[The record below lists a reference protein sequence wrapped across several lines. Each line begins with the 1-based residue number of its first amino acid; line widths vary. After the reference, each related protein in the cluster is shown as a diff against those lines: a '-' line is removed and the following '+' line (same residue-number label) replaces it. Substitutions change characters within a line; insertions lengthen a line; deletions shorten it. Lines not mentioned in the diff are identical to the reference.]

1 MALSK
6 RNLATLVG
14 VAAFAAALLIYVLT
28 RTGTPAAADKAGGPD
43 NAEAVNQARAL
54 GQKLAAALKN
64 PPPGAPAGP
73 PPSHE
78 AGPACDK
85 CTTENCAAGD
95 DGCDSIADATDRKL
109 CEELYAC
116 FSDSRNHCSIKGD
129 PLRCWCGTNMLTCY
143 SDTSGP
149 GAANG
154 PCAKQVL
161 AAAKTNEA
169 DTIFHQFLNAELPL
183 GRAARLNVCRG
194 YFCSDDCKVH

>member
-14 VAAFAAALLIYVLT
+14 VAAFAVALLIYLLT
-28 RTGTPAAADKAGGPD
+28 RSGTPASVEKAAPD
-43 NAEAVNQARAL
+43 NSESVNQARVF

-64 PPPGAPAGP
+64 PPPGEKAGA

-85 CTTENCAAGD
+85 CTTENCEPGD
-95 DGCDSIADATDRKL
+95 DGCDAIPSATDRKL

-116 FSDSRNHCSIKGD
+116 FADPHNNCSIKGD
-129 PLRCWCGTNMLTCY
+129 PLRCWCGKNMLTCY
-143 SDTSGP
+143 SETSGP

-154 PCAKQVL
+154 PCVKEVV
-161 AAAKTNEA
+161 AAAKTNDA
-169 DTIFHQFLNAELPL
+169 DTIFHQFLNTELPL
-183 GRAARLNVCRG
+183 GRASRLNLCRAA
-194 YFCSDDCKVH
+194 FCSNDCNVH

>member
-6 RNLATLVG
+6 RNLATFVG
-14 VAAFAAALLIYVLT
+14 IAAFAVALLIYIVT
-28 RTGTPAAADKAGGPD
+28 RTGAPTAADKPD
-43 NAEAVNQARAL
+43 SDNTGEVNQARAL
-54 GQKLAAALKN
+54 GQKLAAALKA
-64 PPPGAPAGP
+64 PPPAAPAGP
-73 PPSHE
+73 PPTHE
-78 AGPACDK
+78 AGPACEK
-85 CTTENCAAGD
+85 CTSDNCAPGD
-95 DGCDSIADATDRKL
+95 DGCDAIADATDRKV

-116 FSDSRNHCSIKGD
+116 FSDSHLNCSIKGD

-154 PCAKQVL
+154 PCVKQVL

-169 DTIFHQFLNAELPL
+169 DTIFHQFLNADLPL

-194 YFCSDDCKVH
+194 YFCSNDCNVH